1 MVELLKYQYFDEN
14 GYTGLYDCA
23 VQAEKDLG
31 LEAVARNRYVTDL
44 ENNLLVAGGKLL
56 DREPPCRAEFSEAR
70 WEAFREDVRYF
81 RNHLYP
87 GSWQRVFRDHGYNPS
102 PVWTMFGQ
110 AASVLGSGAATN
122 VPRLAW
128 IDVVLLLGIAGLV
141 LWAYGWE
148 TLGLAALIMGGGLL
162 WDYTFNGGAFGRYAW
177 LFCLIAGLCLLKK
190 HRPAA
195 AGGALAAAA
204 CLRVFPAVFLAVLA
218 IAGTVALVR
227 KRAVAAYVR
236 LFGGAVAAGML
247 LVLLSLVAVGPSS
260 WSEFAGNLRKHA
272 TTPVGNTMGI
282 PAIASYGAN
291 SAQSEILTGEIES
304 LELWRLARAETLRE
318 RRIVV
323 WGLGL
328 LFVGFCTWTVL
339 RRDWPLWEWV
349 VVALLPAVSL
359 GQINAYYYVFLI
371 LLAPWIVARP
381 LGLGLLLAALAASLG
396 IGVSG
401 WPTDV
406 RYVALSVV
414 FVLLT
419 MMLWVLRM
427 REAPSGSA

>member
-1 MVELLKYQYFDEN
+1 
-14 GYTGLYDCA
+14 
-23 VQAEKDLG
+23 
-31 LEAVARNRYVTDL
+31 
-44 ENNLLVAGGKLL
+44 
-56 DREPPCRAEFSEAR
+56 
-70 WEAFREDVRYF
+70 
-81 RNHLYP
+81 
-87 GSWQRVFRDHGYNPS
+87 
-102 PVWTMFGQ
+102 
-110 AASVLGSGAATN
+110 
-122 VPRLAW
+122 
-128 IDVVLLLGIAGLV
+128 
-141 LWAYGWE
+141 
-148 TLGLAALIMGGGLL
+148 
-162 WDYTFNGGAFGRYAW
+162 
-177 LFCLIAGLCLLKK
+177 
-190 HRPAA
+190 
-195 AGGALAAAA
+195 
-204 CLRVFPAVFLAVLA
+204 VFPAVFLAVLA

-236 LFGGAVAAGML
+236 LFGGAVVAGML

-260 WSEFAGNLRKHA
+260 WSGFAGNLRKHA

-304 LELWRLARAETLRE
+304 LERWRLARAETLRE
-318 RRIVV
+318 RRVVV

-328 LFVGFCTWTVL
+328 LFVGFCTWTIL

-371 LLAPWIVARP
+371 LLAPWIVARR
-381 LGLGLLLAALAASLG
+381 LGLCLLIAALAASLG

-419 MMLWVLRM
+419 MMLWVLRV
-427 REAPSGSA
+427 REAPSGST